1 MCLSKIYTNIKRLI
15 FAPMEKGKKVS
26 KTDIIED
33 LAQKMNAMLADL
45 KEYGR
50 CNVCKYYVN
59 DQCIR
64 GKVCD
69 TREHWEWR
77 GTR

>member
-1 MCLSKIYTNIKRLI
+1 M
-15 FAPMEKGKKVS
+15 G
-26 KTDIIED
+26 KTDIITEI
-33 LAQKMNAMLADL
+33 AEKMNAMLAAL

-64 GKVCD
+64 GKICD
-69 TREHWEWR
+69 TKEHWEWR
-77 GTR
+77 GVK